1 MRKSKKGIK
10 IRIKKKRS
18 RKNKKQ
24 KNYLLKG
31 GWDETDDDFIAYHD
45 NLMKNMSNL
54 GKFET
59 KILQDLLSNINSRF
73 SKEFTKLDEAIAFI
87 KTLTTEEL
95 RDDLNYEFPKFSIIP
110 EGTIFYRRQKTNSF
124 NSLNRAIWLDY
135 TGTMRLSP
143 FSFLKDVN
151 EEYTKDYLDKT
162 INYFGEFLMKF
173 KVTKNLL
180 ILHFPSYA
188 SSYLEV
194 WVRHMCID
202 AQNPIC
208 VDGYTLDFL
217 KFNPN
222 SIYKKSKSLNG
233 FRELCIL
240 NAENVSLESE

>member
-1 MRKSKKGIK
+1 MRKGV
-10 IRIKKKRS
+10 
-18 RKNKKQ
+18 
-24 KNYLLKG
+24 
-31 GWDETDDDFIAYHD
+31 
-45 NLMKNMSNL
+45 
-54 GKFET
+54 
-59 KILQDLLSNINSRF
+59 
-73 SKEFTKLDEAIAFI
+73 
-87 KTLTTEEL
+87 
-95 RDDLNYEFPKFSIIP
+95 
-110 EGTIFYRRQKTNSF
+110 
-124 NSLNRAIWLDY
+124 
-135 TGTMRLSP
+135 
-143 FSFLKDVN
+143 KDVN

-194 WVRHMCID
+194 WVRHMCIN
-202 AQNPIC
+202 ARNPIC
-208 VDGYTLDFL
+208 VDGYTLDFF